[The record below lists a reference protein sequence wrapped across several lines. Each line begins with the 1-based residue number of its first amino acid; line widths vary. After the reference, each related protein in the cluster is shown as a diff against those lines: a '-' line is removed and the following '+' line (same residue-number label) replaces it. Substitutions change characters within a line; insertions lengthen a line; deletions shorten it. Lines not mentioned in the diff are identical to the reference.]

1 MHTEESLLKA
11 LREKIIDG
19 HELAAMME
27 RGEIT
32 KQLRRKV
39 TKKFSTSVKTVE
51 ELTERQKQRREAKE
65 KKALPKPTRED
76 QINKH
81 RVDPN
86 KERDEL
92 LAKGSTCLGC
102 RKSGHIL
109 KNCPDA
115 IKDVGICFN
124 CGSSDHTLK
133 NCTARRDPKG
143 ALKFAK
149 CFICNGIGHIAKDC
163 TENANGL
170 YPKGG
175 CCHICLQKTHLAKDC
190 PERTE
195 EERERHKKAR
205 QEAEDAELG
214 PRIGFVAKESTRGDD
229 LDDYFETDELD
240 ANNED
245 NFSDS
250 EPFSKKNKQKKDGKK
265 RKRMN

>member
-1 MHTEESLLKA
+1 MHTEESLLEA
-11 LREKIIDG
+11 LLSKEIDG
-19 HELAAMME
+19 HDLGSMME
-27 RGEIT
+27 KGEIS

-39 TKKFSTSVKTVE
+39 SKKYAVSSKTAA

-65 KKALPKPTRED
+65 KKNLPKPTRED

-86 KERDEL
+86 KERDEA

-115 IKDVGICFN
+115 IEDNGICFN
-124 CGSSDHTLK
+124 CGSTDHTLK
-133 NCTARRDPKG
+133 NCTAKRTG
-143 ALKFAK
+143 TLKFAT
-149 CFICNGIGHIAKDC
+149 CFICKSTGHIAKYC

-175 CCHICLQKTHLAKDC
+175 CCHICLQKSHLAKDC

-195 EERERHKKAR
+195 EERDRHKRAR
-205 QEAEDAELG
+205 QETEDAELG
-214 PRIGFVAKESTRGDD
+214 PRIGFVASETTRGDD
-229 LDDYFETDELD
+229 LDDYEAGAE
-240 ANNED
+240 ANNNND
-245 NFSDS
+245 DVSDS
-250 EPFSKKNKQKKDGKK
+250 EPFQKKQKKK
-265 RKRMN
+265 RR